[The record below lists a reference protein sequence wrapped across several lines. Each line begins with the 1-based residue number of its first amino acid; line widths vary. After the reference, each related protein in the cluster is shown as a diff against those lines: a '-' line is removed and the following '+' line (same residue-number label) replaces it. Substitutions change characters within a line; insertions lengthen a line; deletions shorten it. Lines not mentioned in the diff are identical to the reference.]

1 MLTLSQRL
9 RAHLAAIY
17 QGTPHQ
23 PFLEDWV
30 SRLLSAA
37 HLSEDQT
44 PPPAH
49 RNLWDETDVAV
60 ITYGDSLLDGNEVPL
75 KTLHRFLTQQ
85 LGTLVS
91 WVHVLPFHPW
101 TSDDGFAVLDYSS
114 VNEALGTWS
123 DITRLGI
130 DYRLMA
136 DLVLNHCSSRS
147 AWFEN
152 FRQGEAPGND
162 YFFTP
167 DATFDTRKVVRPRTS
182 PLLNTVTT
190 AQGDRAV
197 WCTFGPDQVDFNF
210 TNPAVVVEFVAII
223 RELLDA
229 GVRVF
234 RLDAV
239 AFLWKESG
247 TTCMNLPQTHELIR
261 LFRLIIECAQTDA
274 IVITET
280 NVPNR
285 ENLSYFGNS
294 NEAHGIYNFSLPP
307 LLIHALVTGNSRHL
321 STWMMSMPPA
331 LDGTVYFNFIASHDG
346 IGLRP
351 VEGLLEQE
359 EVDQLLATMEQ
370 FGGRISWRKIAGS
383 AAKPYEINITLRDAL
398 QGTVEGKDQWGLERF
413 LCAHAIM
420 LGLEGVPAF
429 YIHSLLGTRNDL
441 QRLAHT
447 SHNRSIN
454 RHQWELSQLS
464 AALDDT
470 TSDHHTVFDSLKRL
484 IFLRKEQHAFHPN
497 ATQLTL
503 HLGDH
508 LLGFWRQSL
517 DRRQSLFCIH
527 NLSAMEQT
535 LPLSQLNLVL
545 NCSWR
550 DLISG
555 EPLEVELPDWTLAPY
570 QTLWITNE

>member
-1 MLTLSQRL
+1 
-9 RAHLAAIY
+9 
-17 QGTPHQ
+17 
-23 PFLEDWV
+23 
-30 SRLLSAA
+30 
-37 HLSEDQT
+37 
-44 PPPAH
+44 
-49 RNLWDETDVAV
+49 
-60 ITYGDSLLDGNEVPL
+60 
-75 KTLHRFLTQQ
+75 
-85 LGTLVS
+85 
-91 WVHVLPFHPW
+91 
-101 TSDDGFAVLDYSS
+101 
-114 VNEALGTWS
+114 
-123 DITRLGI
+123 
-130 DYRLMA
+130 
-136 DLVLNHCSSRS
+136 
-147 AWFEN
+147 
-152 FRQGEAPGND
+152 
-162 YFFTP
+162 
-167 DATFDTRKVVRPRTS
+167 
-182 PLLNTVTT
+182 
-190 AQGDRAV
+190 
-197 WCTFGPDQVDFNF
+197 
-210 TNPAVVVEFVAII
+210 
-223 RELLDA
+223 
-229 GVRVF
+229 
-234 RLDAV
+234 
-239 AFLWKESG
+239 
-247 TTCMNLPQTHELIR
+247 
-261 LFRLIIECAQTDA
+261 
-274 IVITET
+274 
-280 NVPNR
+280 
-285 ENLSYFGNS
+285 
-294 NEAHGIYNFSLPP
+294 
-307 LLIHALVTGNSRHL
+307 
-321 STWMMSMPPA
+321 MMSMPPA

-383 AAKPYEINITLRDAL
+383 AAKPYEINIALRDAL

-470 TSDHHTVFDSLKRL
+470 TSDHHAVFDSLKRL

-555 EPLEVELPDWTLAPY
+555 EPVEVERPEWTLDPY
-570 QTLWITNE
+570 QTLWITNK